1 MNPSSVTVTPTAREG
16 RQERPIDKTG
26 WVTAILVTAAALLV
40 AGSVAWVFPHETAAV
55 AGPRLLPVLSL
66 ISLLMALGLAT
77 EWHVLGG
84 LILVLAVTLV
94 LGLNQSSITS
104 TTHFAGA
111 CLGLLAMLTIGRTA
125 GTPGRLR
132 LAMMAFLGAGIVVL
146 LLGLAGASYGAG
158 EVPTLRL
165 GLAGLPVG
173 GGVNTNAL
181 AATVLLVAPLGVSVL
196 ILRTREKADW
206 LTLLPIATT
215 LVVIGVVTLVACRS
229 LSAGM
234 AVWLILV
241 GFLVRGMSSRRFRI
255 VTSAIVVAPVLIA
268 SGSTLFQS
276 EETLSRAASGW
287 SRSARSRIPIMTHGL
302 ERWTESPWFGIGLNE
317 FRSTYAGATDDT
329 LPVERKDEGR
339 DVAHAHNIFL
349 QTVNL

>member
-1 MNPSSVTVTPTAREG
+1 
-16 RQERPIDKTG
+16 
-26 WVTAILVTAAALLV
+26 
-40 AGSVAWVFPHETAAV
+40 
-55 AGPRLLPVLSL
+55 
-66 ISLLMALGLAT
+66 
-77 EWHVLGG
+77 
-84 LILVLAVTLV
+84 
-94 LGLNQSSITS
+94 
-104 TTHFAGA
+104 
-111 CLGLLAMLTIGRTA
+111 
-125 GTPGRLR
+125 
-132 LAMMAFLGAGIVVL
+132 MMAFLGAGIVVL

-234 AVWLILV
+234 AVWLILI

-268 SGSTLFQS
+268 SGSMLFQS
-276 EETLSRAASGW
+276 EETVSRAASGW

-317 FRSTYAGATDDT
+317 FRSTYEGATDDT

-349 QTVNL
+349 QTALDVGAVGSAAYWGVLAFLLVQAGQAARGLSNECRSAAVGSAVSLVAVTLFGTLDAVPLGSKIGMFQWMASGLILAAWRARFIVPIGSSTAPSSASPNRPVQPLRSILAVATRRRDEDDARESRQ